1 MLTSIRRPTD
11 PRPVR
16 TRSLSL
22 AIALA
27 LVACAESQSPREPP
41 PVSSGPPGQP
51 ADARPLDAEG
61 SFLEPNVHLADGSL
75 GYVHVTESDMPM
87 RIAIA
92 KPPSPPKFA
101 STDEARAVAI
111 EAMRMWERAI
121 QPRVPWFR
129 LEFVEKD
136 PTAAVQV
143 VWKRR
148 IAGPW
153 AGFGAIA
160 HHTDDGGVLHVGGQM
175 EVSTTPTQY
184 LTLDIDQLR
193 ALFAHEFGHVLG
205 LGHCLDCDS
214 AMNYAY
220 DARHT
225 VIVTDTDVRT
235 FVALLA
241 RPNLSP
247 AK

>member
-1 MLTSIRRPTD
+1 VRVGP
-11 PRPVR
+11 PRLCVVV
-16 TRSLSL
+16 
-22 AIALA
+22 AA
-27 LVACAESQSPREPP
+27 LVACAPQAQAPSASQPP
-41 PVSSGPPGQP
+41 PVSSGPPG
-51 ADARPLDAEG
+51 DARPLDVHG
-61 SFLEPNVHLADGSL
+61 IFLQPNVRLADGSL
-75 GYVHVTESDMPM
+75 GYVHVTESDMPL

-101 STDEARAVAI
+101 STDEAHAVAI
-111 EAMRMWERAI
+111 DAMRMWERALE
-121 QPRVPWFR
+121 PKVPWFR

-160 HHTDDGGVLHVGGQM
+160 YHVDDVGALHVGGQM
-175 EVSTTPTQY
+175 EVSTTPRQY
-184 LTLDIDQLR
+184 QTLDIDQLR
-193 ALFAHEFGHVLG
+193 KLFAHEFGHVLG

-220 DARHT
+220 DSRRQ
-225 VIVTDTDVRT
+225 VIVTETDVRT

-241 RPNLSP
+241 QPNLSAAASSP
-247 AK
+247 TK

>member
-1 MLTSIRRPTD
+1 VRIGPRR
-11 PRPVR
+11 
-16 TRSLSL
+16 LWL
-22 AIALA
+22 AAAA
-27 LVACAESQSPREPP
+27 LVACASQAPTTPSPSEPSPASSTAP
-41 PVSSGPPGQP
+41 PLSQP
-51 ADARPLDAEG
+51 ADARPLDAQG
-61 SFLEPNVHLADGSL
+61 VFLVPNVHLADGSL
-75 GYVHVTESDMPM
+75 GYLHVTESDMPL

-101 STDEARAVAI
+101 SSEETRATAI
-111 EAMRMWERAI
+111 DAMRMWERAL
-121 QPRVPWFR
+121 QPHVPWFR

-136 PTAAVQV
+136 PDAAVQV

-160 HHTDDGGVLHVGGQM
+160 HHVDPDGVLHVGGQM
-175 EVSTTPTQY
+175 EVSTTPSQY
-184 LTLDIDQLR
+184 RTLDIDELR
-193 ALFAHEFGHVLG
+193 KLFAHEFGHVLG

-220 DARHT
+220 DARHD
-225 VIVTDTDVRT
+225 VIVTQTDVRT

-241 RPNLSP
+241 QPNLSAANQET